1 MAQPFMQNPQQPFA
15 TQPIQSAQSQTQQ
28 QPKQSTPQQQ
38 APNEVTPQIFKSI
51 EPQEMPVETPAQD
64 IQKMQ
69 NSGIINVDDPA
80 NQLTEDDLDQ
90 IQDVDMYDNQVQDET
105 SEIIEETPFEPLEQ
119 EIQPEDDDSYLDEI
133 QPDEDDIIEEEAIE
147 QPIEEEPQDI
157 KTKYNITEEDLHEK
171 EVVPIYPAKTGTT
184 TNVEYDKGD
193 VVVHKE
199 FGTGRVE
206 KIINYGNKKLCSVYF
221 EGIGRRLL
229 DPTLSELRKAN

>member
-1 MAQPFMQNPQQPFA
+1 
-15 TQPIQSAQSQTQQ
+15 
-28 QPKQSTPQQQ
+28 
-38 APNEVTPQIFKSI
+38 
-51 EPQEMPVETPAQD
+51 
-64 IQKMQ
+64 MQ

-171 EVVPIYPAKTGTT
+171 EVVPIYPAKQ
-184 TNVEYDKGD
+184 V
-193 VVVHKE
+193 
-199 FGTGRVE
+199 
-206 KIINYGNKKLCSVYF
+206 L
-221 EGIGRRLL
+221 
-229 DPTLSELRKAN
+229 PQM